1 MPFSA
6 QTTAD
11 GSLTFFSEAFGEL
24 FHSHTGARQE
34 AEMKFVA
41 ACQLAKKAPGGNRL
55 QLLDICYGLGY
66 NTAAALACIW
76 RANPQCQ
83 VKLIALELEA
93 SVPAQAIA
101 ENLLNPWPQPIPQL
115 LQQLSLSHHLETEG
129 FSGQFYLG
137 DARQHIQKISQR
149 DFKADA
155 IFLDPFSP
163 PKCPQLW
170 TVDFLSQ
177 VSQCLKPSGI
187 LATYSC
193 AASVRAAL
201 GLAGLK
207 VGSSVSVGRRSPGTV
222 AGFVDQGF
230 IPLTLKEQEHLQTRA
245 AIPYRDPLLQDSA
258 AKIIQR
264 RKTEQAACQL
274 ESSSQWKKRWQ
285 KF

>member
-6 QTTAD
+6 QVTAD

-41 ACQLAKKAPGGNRL
+41 ACQLAKKASEGNRL

-76 RANPQCQ
+76 RTNPQCQ

-101 ENLLNPWPQPIPQL
+101 ENLLCQWPPPIPQL
-115 LQQLSLSHHLETEG
+115 LKQLSSSHHFETEG
-129 FSGQFYLG
+129 FSGQLCLG
-137 DARQHIQKISQR
+137 DARQHIPEISQW
-149 DFKADA
+149 DCKADA

-170 TVDFLSQ
+170 TMDFLSQ

-201 GLAGLK
+201 QLAGLQI
-207 VGSSVSVGRRSPGTV
+207 GSSVSVGRRSPGTV

-230 IPLTLKEQEHLQTRA
+230 IPLSPKRERAFTNSCSYSLSRPFFTRFTRNN
-245 AIPYRDPLLQDSA
+245 YSA
-258 AKIIQR
+258 PTSGTSGLSIRVI
-264 RKTEQAACQL
+264 
-274 ESSSQWKKRWQ
+274 
-285 KF
+285 